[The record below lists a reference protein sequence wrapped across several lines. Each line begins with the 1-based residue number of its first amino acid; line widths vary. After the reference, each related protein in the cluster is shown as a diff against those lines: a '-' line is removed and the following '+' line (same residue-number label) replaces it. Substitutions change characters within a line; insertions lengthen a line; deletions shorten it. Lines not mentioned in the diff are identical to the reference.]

1 MLKLPAN
8 APPED
13 IFSLAGTA
21 PISKTPY
28 KNVKESKEQ
37 LNTNNIKKQMGDSYK
52 PLYGFL
58 LKCVH

>member
-13 IFSLAGTA
+13 KFSLAETA
-21 PISKTPY
+21 PTSKTPH
-28 KNVKESKEQ
+28 KNVKESKEPP
-37 LNTNNIKKQMGDSYK
+37 NTNNIKEQLGDIYK

-58 LKCVH
+58 LKCVQ